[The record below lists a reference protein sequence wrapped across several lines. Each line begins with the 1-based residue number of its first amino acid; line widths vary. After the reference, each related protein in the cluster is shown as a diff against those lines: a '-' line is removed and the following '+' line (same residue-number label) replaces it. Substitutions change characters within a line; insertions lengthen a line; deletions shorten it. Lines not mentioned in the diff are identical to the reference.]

1 MINVQTIVESK
12 KKHVIDHVS
21 PIDLDDDIKVGLQ
34 KKEELIKRINGEYV
48 RNIYTNL
55 QESLDKVNNVN
66 LDADQFIDYATGD
79 IGVGD
84 LTINLAN
91 IGVYYSI
98 NGGDWIEYNPDSYI
112 TLENTADI
120 IKIKMVLDGGDLDTY
135 FIYKTSWGVYQRDP
149 NNENEEPPMLPTI
162 TYDNVNTALSTVFN
176 FENRFGGS
184 YSLYTEFRS
193 KAVKYRGKTTN
204 VLVNFIVPGD
214 RGISEFYN
222 SSSEVKPK
230 VDTSWVD
237 KYEGLTKEDALDSIY
252 NDNVAV
258 CDDMK
263 HWNEL
268 NNDLQNQIDS
278 LDRDDLDYNEQRAE
292 LEAEMGL
299 NIEKNKED
307 AAKLKRQNNLY
318 RHILDGGTCQ
328 SFKKEEEEK
337 EEIDMTPDVM
347 DNWSTNNNQP
357 QINMQMILS
366 IIEMML
372 KRLLYPIDRL
382 LSLITRILRIN
393 FSAELIKFPNI
404 VSDISEGV
412 TNVISGTMEALNNTL
427 NGLSNMIQSVLD
439 SNLQGSIM
447 QELHNGISDAVHGLT
462 GPLKDE
468 MDAFERDM
476 RNLGLKISND
486 VNDIN
491 SQATR
496 EFGKMQSILDGVL
509 GQDTESLQ
517 NIANSL
523 TSSIKSMAT
532 SLTSCVDALS
542 DQANDIV
549 KNQTQNA
556 KNLIEGA
563 TAKMCSLIA
572 TESTSPEVIQMIRA
586 VFKEQSETVR
596 KKLAAKGYSA
606 DFLIQLNDQSVSEDV
621 ISYIESTN
629 FINITEGEKLEDFC
643 KAINSVFN
651 EYIRRCDTR
660 QNAIDEKDMAQAFV
674 DDLKD
679 QIRECTETIAEET
692 AYIEDCRRE
701 IQELKNWYPNKPG
714 YTEYETLSE
723 ALAQVK
729 VEEKDIESS
738 QEHIEDL
745 QEEKEKLQEKLQE
758 AEEDLEDKTAIA
770 DDPNFLT
777 NTSPT
782 EANEWMRT
790 EGYNALCKAAAGAGM
805 SDTMKMINNLM
816 ADALNQ
822 IADQL
827 SGICTELID
836 KLSGTLNDVMGTVM
850 NLISNLAG
858 MLLAGGQDL
867 KAICN
872 LKLPLFPD
880 ILECILSTCDAAVQS
895 LIQALKQA
903 ASKATEVLTKTLDTA
918 IDSVNTLASTMGS
931 SLMDITGALTDKFKG
946 TAKWGNV
953 KAAIDQAGL
962 VMDSTMI
969 TANMAMTKTSAN
981 IKSSMN
987 DAMTEAVAQFNSGM
1001 SGTLASTAKFFD
1013 MLQSAAKNS
1022 ISASQYLAMAQAKLM
1037 SMSIMDTITQ
1047 NMNPILESLNKLLE
1061 DIPEEGGIKCEKC
1074 HNTPC
1079 TCGSILRVENGD
1091 GTVTYLNMD
1100 TNTYTTYYVYKD
1112 GTEHLEPEQ
1121 FDHTG
1126 EERKVQGNVVTYT
1139 SVDDKGNTVIATYYL
1154 WTDGTE
1160 HLLPETINKEE
1171 KKQAMGQIEVL
1182 DEEIKSHEITLNR
1195 YEEEKEVYSDKL
1207 AESEKDYSD
1216 CREILADRT
1225 AKRDEV
1231 AAKLQDQT
1239 ISAEERAELN
1249 ERYEELVEEYR
1260 ETLSDFEEAN
1270 EQLEKDKV
1278 FYGGL
1283 IAKQDAKISEV
1294 QAIIADKTEAMNL
1307 LKQSQ
1312 GII

>member
-55 QESLDKVNNVN
+55 QESLDKINNVN
-66 LDADQFIDYATGD
+66 LNADQFIDYATGD

-84 LTINLAN
+84 LTVNLAD

-112 TLENTADI
+112 TLENASDI

-135 FIYKTSWGVYQRDP
+135 FVYKTSWGVYQRDP
-149 NNENEEPPMLPTI
+149 DNENEAPPMLPTV
-162 TYDNVNTALSTVFN
+162 TYDSINTALSSVFN

-193 KAVKYRGKTTN
+193 NAVKYRGKTTN

-214 RGISEFYN
+214 RGISEFSD
-222 SSSEVKPK
+222 SSVEVKPK

-237 KYEGLTKEDALDSIY
+237 KYEVLTREEALEAIY

-258 CDDMK
+258 CDDMQ

-268 NNDLQNQIDS
+268 NNDIQNQIDA
-278 LDRDDLDYNEQRAE
+278 LNRDDLDYNEQRAE

-328 SFKKEEEEK
+328 SFKEEEE
-337 EEIDMTPDVM
+337 EEEEVDMTPDVM

-382 LSLITRILRIN
+382 LSLITKVLKIN
-393 FSAELIKFPNI
+393 FSVELIKFPNI
-404 VSDISEGV
+404 VSDIAEGTTSV
-412 TNVISGTMEALNNTL
+412 VSGAMETLSNTL
-427 NGLSNMIQSVLD
+427 NGLANIANSILNSD
-439 SNLQGSIM
+439 LQGSIM
-447 QELHNGISDAVHGLT
+447 QVLHNQISDAVHGLT
-462 GPLKDE
+462 GPLKEE

-476 RNLGLKISND
+476 RKLGMEISSEVNKVNLE
-486 VNDIN
+486 
-491 SQATR
+491 ATR

-523 TSSIKSMAT
+523 TSSIKSMTT
-532 SLTSCVDALS
+532 SLTSCVDSLS
-542 DQANDIV
+542 KQADDIV
-549 KNQTQNA
+549 KTQTQNA
-556 KNLIEGA
+556 KNLCEGA
-563 TAKMCSLIA
+563 TARLCSLLA
-572 TESTSPEVIQMIRA
+572 TESTSPEVLAKIRTE
-586 VFKEQSETVR
+586 FTNQSRRVR
-596 KKLAAKGYSA
+596 TELAAKGYSA
-606 DFLIQLNDQSVSEDV
+606 DFLVQLNDQSVAEDV

-629 FINITEGEKLEDFC
+629 FINIKDENLTAFSS
-643 KAINSVFN
+643 AINSVFN
-651 EYIRRCDTR
+651 DYIERCDTR
-660 QNAIDEKDMAQAFV
+660 QNAIDEKDIAQLKV
-674 DDLKD
+674 DEIKD
-679 QIRECTETIAEET
+679 QINECTETIAEET
-692 AYIEDCRRE
+692 AYIEECRRE

-729 VEEKDIESS
+729 IEEKDIESS

-745 QEEKEKLQEKLQE
+745 EEEKKELQEKLTE
-758 AEEDLEDKTAIA
+758 AEDELEDKKAIA
-770 DDPNFLT
+770 DDPDFLT
-777 NTSPT
+777 NTTPE
-782 EANEWMRT
+782 EANYWM
-790 EGYNALCKAAAGAGM
+790 ENSGYDALCKAAAGSGM
-805 SDTMKMINNLM
+805 SDTMKMINNCM

-827 SGICTELID
+827 SGMCTDLINQ
-836 KLSGTLNDVMGTVM
+836 LSGTLNEVMGTVM
-850 NLISNLAG
+850 NLINNLAG

-903 ASKATEVLTKTLDTA
+903 ANKATEALNQALDTA
-918 IDSVNTLASTMGS
+918 LNSVNTLADTMGN
-931 SLMDITGALTDKFKG
+931 SLSDVTGALTDKFEG

-969 TANMAMTKTSAN
+969 TANMALTKTTAN

-987 DAMTEAVAQFNSGM
+987 DAMTETVAQFNAGM

-1013 MLQSAAKNS
+1013 MLKEAAESS

-1037 SMSIMDTITQ
+1037 SMSIMDSITQ
-1047 NMNPILESLNKLLE
+1047 NMNPIMESLNKLLE

-1079 TCGSILRVENGD
+1079 SCGSILRVENGD
-1091 GTVTYLNMD
+1091 GTVTYLNID

-1112 GTEHLEPEQ
+1112 GTEHLEPEK

-1126 EERKVQGNVVTYT
+1126 EERKVEGNVVTYT
-1139 SVDDKGNTVIATYYL
+1139 SVDDKGNTVVATYYL
-1154 WTDGTE
+1154 WADGTE
-1160 HLLPETINKEE
+1160 HLLPETVNKEE

-1195 YEEEKEVYSDKL
+1195 YQEEKEVYQSKLDDSEEEYSEARDVL
-1207 AESEKDYSD
+1207 AEK
-1216 CREILADRT
+1216 T
-1225 AKRDEV
+1225 ARRDEV
-1231 AAKLQDQT
+1231 ATQLQDQT
-1239 ISAEERAELN
+1239 LSADRRAELN
-1249 ERYEELVEEYR
+1249 ELYEDLVEDYR
-1260 ETLSDFEEAN
+1260 DALSDYEEAN
-1270 EQLEKDKV
+1270 SQVEKDRL

-1283 IAKQDAKISEV
+1283 ITKQDSKIAEV
-1294 QAIIADKTEAMNL
+1294 QATITSKIEAMNL